1 MPAKRKIL
9 FIKCNISQKIEV
21 IKKNG
26 SQEIA
31 IQYQTIKTAI
41 NIEKYLS
48 N

>member
-1 MPAKRKIL
+1 MQYFSK
-9 FIKCNISQKIEV
+9 NSGN
-21 IKKNG
+21 KKNG